1 MKLFLLLL
9 LIASGYSSAQ
19 IYKWTD
25 ESGRVHFSDKAA
37 KGASVETVKL
47 KINSYEH
54 VSYEALPDDF
64 FAEKNVRKKVVM
76 YSTSWCGYCKKA
88 RNYFSSQGIAF
99 SELDI
104 EKDAN
109 AKRQYDSMGGRGVPV
124 ILVGEKRM
132 NGFSVAGF
140 NNIYK

>member
-1 MKLFLLLL
+1 MKLFVFLLM
-9 LIASGYSSAQ
+9 IITGSGSAQ

-37 KGASVETVKL
+37 KGASVEAVKL

-64 FAEKNVRKKVVM
+64 FKSKHVSKKVVM

-88 RNYFSSQGIAF
+88 RNYFNAQGIAF
-99 SELDI
+99 TELDI
-104 EKDAN
+104 EKDAQ
-109 AKRQYDSMGGRGVPV
+109 AKQQYDSMGGRGVPV
-124 ILVGEKRM
+124 ILAGEKRM

-140 NNIYK
+140 NNIYE